1 MRRFYADSINLLKL
15 DKFVE
20 FFDFPMFSKVK
31 GLLLLKEAYYNIL
44 EELVVEERSL
54 DHSSNITMC
63 LFRIYDK
70 HNTFFKQ
77 EVLLKNKLMSRLCFL
92 SIED

>member
-1 MRRFYADSINLLKL
+1 
-15 DKFVE
+15 
-20 FFDFPMFSKVK
+20 MFSKVK
-31 GLLLLKEAYYNIL
+31 GLLLIKEAYYICL
-44 EELVVEERSL
+44 EELVVEERAL

-63 LFRIYDK
+63 LYRTYDK

-77 EVLLKNKLMSRLCFL
+77 EVLFKNKLMTRLCFL